1 MQNVYD
7 IAHELVRSLKETDQY
22 KDLQEASNKIKG
34 NQQVNAMMEDF
45 QKKSMEFQAK
55 QMAGEPPS
63 EEDMTQFQQLYA
75 IVMSD
80 PLASQYFAA
89 QMNLSTIIGDI
100 YKIIGEALDFE

>member
-22 KDLQEASNKIKG
+22 KDLAEASAKIKG
-34 NQQVNAMMEDF
+34 NEQVSAMMEDF

-55 QMAGEPPS
+55 QMSGEAPS
-63 EEDMTQFQQLYA
+63 EEDMAQFQQLYA

>member
-22 KDLQEASNKIKG
+22 KDLAEANAKIKG
-34 NQQVNAMMEDF
+34 NEQISAMMEDF
-45 QKKSMEFQAK
+45 QKKSMELQTK
-55 QMAGEPPS
+55 QMTGQAPT
-63 EEDMTQFQQLYA
+63 EEEMAQFQQLYA

-80 PLASQYFAA
+80 PLASGYFAA

>member
-22 KDLQEASNKIKG
+22 KDLAEANEKIKG
-34 NQQVNAMMEDF
+34 NEQISAMMEDF
-45 QKKSMEFQAK
+45 QKKSLEMQTK
-55 QMAGEPPS
+55 QMTGEAPS
-63 EEDMTQFQQLYA
+63 DEEMSQFQQLYA

-80 PLASQYFAA
+80 PLASRYFAA

-100 YKIIGEALDFE
+100 YKIIGEALNFE

>member
-22 KDLQEASNKIKG
+22 KDLAEANAKIKE
-34 NQQVNAMMEDF
+34 NEQISAMMEDF
-45 QKKSMEFQAK
+45 QKKSMELQTK
-55 QMAGEPPS
+55 QMTGQAPS
-63 EEDMTQFQQLYA
+63 EEEMAQFQQLYA

-80 PLASQYFAA
+80 PLASEYFAA

>member
-1 MQNVYD
+1 MRNVYD
-7 IAHELVRSLKETDQY
+7 IAHELVSSLKETDQY
-22 KDLQEASNKIKG
+22 KDLAEASEKIKG
-34 NQQVNAMMEDF
+34 NEQIASMMEDF

-55 QMAGEPPS
+55 QMSGEAPS
-63 EEDMTQFQQLYA
+63 AEEMAQFQQLYS

-80 PLASQYFAA
+80 PLASRYFAA